1 METTKNSMLITSSN
15 VFYRS
20 LEVMYNLG
28 NIFEGCFIELCNRN
42 WKYSWWC
49 IIMAIKRAEFFVG
62 GPKNFAVPV
71 NLNIC

>member
-28 NIFEGCFIELCNRN
+28 NIFEGCFIELCNR
-42 WKYSWWC
+42 K
-49 IIMAIKRAEFFVG
+49 
-62 GPKNFAVPV
+62 
-71 NLNIC
+71 